1 MESNIKLVRKRDS
14 MIIRYIEGMASPFG
28 YTNQASVAHAG
39 DYYEMHA
46 HEQVGI
52 HIEDITRCGML
63 IPKVS

>member
-1 MESNIKLVRKRDS
+1 
-14 MIIRYIEGMASPFG
+14 MASPFG